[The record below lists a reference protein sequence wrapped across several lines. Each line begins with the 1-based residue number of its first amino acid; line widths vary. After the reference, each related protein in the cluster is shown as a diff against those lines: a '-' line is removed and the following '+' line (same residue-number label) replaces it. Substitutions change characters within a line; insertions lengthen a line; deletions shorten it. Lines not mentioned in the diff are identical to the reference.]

1 MLSKRRKKVISKK
14 DILKELS
21 DLARKQLDRKRKF
34 ALVNNGLK
42 KSGKVVNESSDIE
55 IELTGKQV
63 KELDNIFKEFGS
75 DLNAVLQSN
84 LDEKVQPEYTKMSPA
99 ELEEMGV
106 AITIDSS
113 ILDGIDEVLE
123 LGKDA
128 KDWYRDMN
136 QKILEAFGDSDGT
149 LFLILLAIFSPSM
162 KLDQNLKAAA
172 RTFHGIK
179 RDLSNPETKE
189 KLEQI
194 MEMEPSKVHSSAF
207 PEIMTLK
214 ALENIRNPGSMKPNL
229 LRVLRLY
236 KSTGYSLD
244 PKQAALEISKH
255 MKPTGL
261 VSKTSIISAEKLFSF
276 TLNLLD
282 PDFKFESGWIPVTM
296 DVWMSVF
303 FYPKMTTEERRKA
316 LAAKGGINYVYLAAK
331 TQELAS
337 RYGMTPI
344 QFQAAIWVGT
354 LKKQEGE
361 GYVSTFM
368 QAIDKNLERL
378 NVKIDELKNMENF
391 LSKVIEIIGTA
402 QYQKPVK
409 KVNKQKIEP

>member
-1 MLSKRRKKVISKK
+1 VISKSEL
-14 DILKELS
+14 LKELS
-21 DLARKQLDRKRKF
+21 DFARKQLERKKKF
-34 ALVNNGLK
+34 ALVNNGTERI
-42 KSGKVVNESSDIE
+42 GNRINESDDVQ

-63 KELDNIFKEFGS
+63 KELDVIFKKFGS
-75 DLNAVLQSN
+75 DLNSVLQSN
-84 LDEKVQPEYTKMSPA
+84 LDEKVQPEYTKMSSA

-106 AITIDSS
+106 AITIDKEVF
-113 ILDGIDEVLE
+113 DEIESVLE

-136 QKILEAFGDSDGT
+136 KKILEAFGDSDGT

-179 RDLSNPETKE
+179 KDLSNPETKE

-194 MEMEPSKVHSSAF
+194 MQMQPSQVHSSAF

-229 LRVLRLY
+229 MRVLRLY
-236 KSTGYSLD
+236 KSSGYSLD

-282 PDFKFESGWIPVTM
+282 PDFRFENGWLPVTM

-316 LAAKGGINYVYLAAK
+316 LAAKGGINYVYLASK
-331 TQELAS
+331 TQEWAEKF
-337 RYGMTPI
+337 GMTPI

-354 LKKQEGE
+354 LKKEHGD

-368 QAIDKNLERL
+368 QAIDRNLEKL

-391 LSKVIEIIGTA
+391 LLKVIEIIGTA

-409 KVNKQKIEP
+409 KVKKQKIEP

>member
-1 MLSKRRKKVISKK
+1 VISKS

-21 DLARKQLDRKRKF
+21 DFARKQLQRKRRF
-34 ALVNNGLK
+34 ALVNNGTEK
-42 KSGKVVNESSDIE
+42 TGNRINESDDVQ

-63 KELDNIFKEFGS
+63 KELDVIFKKFGS
-75 DLNAVLQSN
+75 DLNTILQSN
-84 LDEKVQPEYTKMSPA
+84 LDEKVQPEYTKMSSA

-106 AITIDSS
+106 AITIDKEVF
-113 ILDGIDEVLE
+113 DEIDSVLE

-136 QKILEAFGDSDGT
+136 KKILEAFGDSDGT

-179 RDLSNPETKE
+179 KDLSNPETKE

-194 MEMEPSKVHSSAF
+194 MQMEPSQVHSSAF
-207 PEIMTLK
+207 PEIVTLK

-229 LRVLRLY
+229 MRVLRLY
-236 KSTGYSLD
+236 KSSGYSLD

-282 PDFKFESGWIPVTM
+282 PDFRFENGWLPVTM

-331 TQELAS
+331 TQEWAEKF
-337 RYGMTPI
+337 GMTPI

-354 LKKQEGE
+354 LKKEHGE

-378 NVKIDELKNMENF
+378 NVKIDEIKNMENF

-409 KVNKQKIEP
+409 KVKKQKIEP

>member
-1 MLSKRRKKVISKK
+1 MISKS

-21 DLARKQLDRKRKF
+21 DFARKQLQRKRRF
-34 ALVNNGLK
+34 ALVNNGTEK
-42 KSGKVVNESSDIE
+42 TGNRINESDDVQ

-63 KELDNIFKEFGS
+63 KELDVIFKKFGS
-75 DLNAVLQSN
+75 DLNTILQSN
-84 LDEKVQPEYTKMSPA
+84 LDEKVQPEYTKMSSA

-106 AITIDSS
+106 AITIDKEVF
-113 ILDGIDEVLE
+113 DEIDSVLE

-136 QKILEAFGDSDGT
+136 KKILEAFGDSDGT

-179 RDLSNPETKE
+179 KDLSNPETKE

-194 MEMEPSKVHSSAF
+194 MQMEPSQVHSSAF

-229 LRVLRLY
+229 MRVLRLY
-236 KSTGYSLD
+236 KSSGYSLD

-282 PDFKFESGWIPVTM
+282 PDFRFENGWLPVTM

-331 TQELAS
+331 TQEWAEKF
-337 RYGMTPI
+337 GMTPI

-354 LKKQEGE
+354 LKKEHGE

-378 NVKIDELKNMENF
+378 NVKIDEIKNMENF

-409 KVNKQKIEP
+409 KVKKQKIEP